1 MLVAAVLALA
11 TVAHAPAMGA
21 YRLPGRVVYVGIDA
35 EPPDQPT
42 IQFYDSKT
50 RRMGTLDYVCG
61 RVYRTDAR
69 PALTFTLG
77 APAIPVRERPLIVG
91 TAAGRLGASLWYAP
105 NAAHRATIALIQGAD
120 DSTRQMGFLIPY
132 FIAHG
137 LTVVTY
143 DQRGTGDSVGD
154 WRYASPA
161 SKAEDILALLR
172 VVRSDP
178 AVDSRRIGAWAA
190 SNGGWVAPIVATRF
204 PLAFLILKSTSSESI
219 TDNVLYEIAAEL
231 REYGRFTSEQI
242 SQAMLFERTMF
253 DALAT
258 DSNWNAAALALTSVK
273 TQPWFR
279 YMRIPPGFTVPPA
292 AALLAA
298 LRASLI
304 YDPAATLDRVRTP
317 TLALFG
323 ALDKNVDAS
332 DSAARYRNA
341 FKQSGMTDFTIIT
354 FAHAGH
360 LLVDSRTGYEDQSSL
375 PVHYL
380 GYPEAMLHWLEAR
393 GFAT

>member
-1 MLVAAVLALA
+1 
-11 TVAHAPAMGA
+11 
-21 YRLPGRVVYVGIDA
+21 
-35 EPPDQPT
+35 
-42 IQFYDSKT
+42 
-50 RRMGTLDYVCG
+50 MGTLGYVSG
-61 RVYRTDAR
+61 RAYRTDAR
-69 PALTFTLG
+69 PVITFTLG
-77 APAIPVRERPLIVG
+77 GPSTPVRERPFIVG
-91 TAAGRLGASLWYAP
+91 AAAGPLGASLWYAP
-105 NAAHRATIALIQGAD
+105 NATRRATIVLIQGAD

-132 FIAHG
+132 FVAHG

-154 WRYASPA
+154 WRYTSPE

-172 VVRSDP
+172 AVRSDP

-204 PLAFLILKSTSSESI
+204 PLAFLILKSASSESI
-219 TDNVLYEIAAEL
+219 TDNVLYEIAAQL
-231 REYGRFTSEQI
+231 REHDRFSAGQI

-258 DSNWNAAALALTSVK
+258 NSNWNAAGLALTSAK
-273 TQPWFR
+273 TQPWFQ
-279 YMRIPPGFTVPPA
+279 YMRIPPGFTTPPA
-292 AALLAA
+292 APLLAA

-304 YDPAATLDRVRTP
+304 YDPTATLDHVRTP

-323 ALDKNVDAS
+323 KLDKDVDAS
-332 DSAARYRNA
+332 DSAARYRKA
-341 FKQSGMTDFTIIT
+341 FKRSGMTDFTIVT

-375 PVHYL
+375 PVHYV
-380 GYPEAMLHWLEAR
+380 GYPEAMLRWLEAR
-393 GFAT
+393 GFATQSTHA